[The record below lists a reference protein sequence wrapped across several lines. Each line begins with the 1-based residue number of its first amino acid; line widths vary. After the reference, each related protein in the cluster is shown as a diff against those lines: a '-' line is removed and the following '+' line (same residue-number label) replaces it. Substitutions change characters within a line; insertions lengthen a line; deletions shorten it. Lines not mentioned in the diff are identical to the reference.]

1 MKSTGEPTVITQLK
15 SMNEYGADDLFIC
28 CAGFEARCSSAASRL
43 SPSYRTRYSIILQ
56 IEDSFFTKEVEA
68 NHARLQA
75 ALWQHT
81 VEGVYVINCNRDNPN
96 DAIAQIK
103 AIWPRVKPKDVEEPY
118 ITLDISGITKI
129 YLLQLLYFI
138 VAEQSLGL
146 PRLVHTTQSYAATRL
161 TRGVEQI
168 TTIPNFFGSMTIDKP
183 NLLILLLGFEP
194 ERSLSVWKQFNSEH
208 TIALISNPPRDGNMY
223 YLEYAKKNNAALLSQ
238 ANVEL
243 RDVPP
248 DSPYGVRNTLEE
260 IYHEYKDTH
269 NIIVGPFGTK
279 PQTVGVFLFCL
290 EHPKVQVIYSF
301 PSSYTH
307 SYLQREPGDTLLLP
321 LNPPLGR
328 DASASSSDADDSG
341 VNDLA

>member
-1 MKSTGEPTVITQLK
+1 
-15 SMNEYGADDLFIC
+15 
-28 CAGFEARCSSAASRL
+28 
-43 SPSYRTRYSIILQ
+43 
-56 IEDSFFTKEVEA
+56 
-68 NHARLQA
+68 
-75 ALWQHT
+75 
-81 VEGVYVINCNRDNPN
+81 
-96 DAIAQIK
+96 
-103 AIWPRVKPKDVEEPY
+103 
-118 ITLDISGITKI
+118 
-129 YLLQLLYFI
+129 
-138 VAEQSLGL
+138 
-146 PRLVHTTQSYAATRL
+146 
-161 TRGVEQI
+161 
-168 TTIPNFFGSMTIDKP
+168 
-183 NLLILLLGFEP
+183 
-194 ERSLSVWKQFNSEH
+194 
-208 TIALISNPPRDGNMY
+208 MY

-238 ANVEL
+238 ENVEL

-328 DASASSSDADDSG
+328 DSSSSSSDSDDNSNAD
-341 VNDLA
+341 L